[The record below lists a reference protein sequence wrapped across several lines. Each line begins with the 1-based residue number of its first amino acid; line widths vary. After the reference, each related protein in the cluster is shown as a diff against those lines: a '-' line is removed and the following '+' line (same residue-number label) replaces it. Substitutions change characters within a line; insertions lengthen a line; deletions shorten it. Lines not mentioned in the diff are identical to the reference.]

1 MAQGSD
7 QPTQTINRPKN
18 PEFQNSYEKLKNDLI
33 KGLEGDISTLREKVS
48 ELNLTEN
55 QNPSL
60 SEVIVDFEKIVV
72 ELELAHIDISEY
84 VNKLTEHI
92 LNIYC
97 CFKENGK
104 VTGLESEIEN
114 ANGAI
119 KSINGELNK
128 QVISQLETVEGKIE
142 IKNEKQFNEFFN
154 ILKEDMAKLKNG
166 VALKSDIERCIST
179 NPDLLTQLA
188 DIYKSQAF
196 TSPDDFFSFLI
207 GLKATG
213 DTGYFNSTKWK
224 FQNYVNTKGER
235 AEGVCSCRLNGHERI
250 IFKVTGKS
258 IIIYA
263 KSHDGYKRYI
273 NGLK

>member
-92 LNIYC
+92 L
-97 CFKENGK
+97 
-104 VTGLESEIEN
+104 ESEIEN

-188 DIYKSQAF
+188 ERLSIIFDIYKSQAF